1 MMSVE
6 KLFDQ
11 SRKPRQQCR
20 TKDLATNKSVSDAEL
35 LEPKI
40 DALARKIGEMDPE
53 DPKRHEY
60 VNELCALGLRAS
72 IRSQTASDQL

>member
-20 TKDLATNKSVSDAEL
+20 TKDPAANKSVSDAEL
-35 LEPKI
+35 SKQKM
-40 DALARKIGEMDPE
+40 DALARTIGEMDPE
-53 DPKRHEY
+53 DPKRYEY
-60 VNELCALGLRAS
+60 INELCALGLGAS
-72 IRSQTASDQL
+72 IRSQTAK